1 MHIYFCGIGGVGI
14 GPLAM
19 LALDAGYKVSGS
31 NKDQSE
37 IAKQL
42 ELRGVAVD
50 YLQDGQNITKVN
62 EPLLPIDW
70 FVYSSAVS
78 EDNPEYIYAKNNG
91 IKMSKRDEFLKV
103 ILAEKDL
110 QLIAVA
116 GTHGKTTT
124 TAMLVWIF
132 NQLDKRISYSIGTSI
147 SFGPSAQYQVGSR
160 YFIYEC
166 DEFDRNFLSFQ
177 PQVSI
182 ITSVDYDHPDTYPTI
197 LDYKNAFRQF
207 LSQSSEVYIW
217 DNAASYLE
225 LGPNNKHKVSTS
237 STNIS
242 TLNLAGLHN
251 RRNAWLASLVASK
264 LLPDVDI
271 AIIHDILNKFPGT
284 SRRFEQLSENIYSD
298 YAHHPIE
305 IAATIQ
311 LAKEINQNIVVVYQP
326 HQNIRQH
333 EILKEGAYTHC
344 FEGTSAVY
352 WLPTYLSRE
361 DANLEVLSPTE
372 LMVSTSPETKTE
384 YKEMNE
390 SLWQTILSHQK
401 RGDLVLCMS
410 AGDLDTWLREKIKLQ
425 LAPQ

>member
-160 YFIYEC
+160 YFFYEC

-182 ITSVDYDHPDTYPTI
+182 VTSVDYDHPDT
-197 LDYKNAFRQF
+197 
-207 LSQSSEVYIW
+207 
-217 DNAASYLE
+217 
-225 LGPNNKHKVSTS
+225 
-237 STNIS
+237 
-242 TLNLAGLHN
+242 
-251 RRNAWLASLVASK
+251 
-264 LLPDVDI
+264 
-271 AIIHDILNKFPGT
+271 
-284 SRRFEQLSENIYSD
+284 
-298 YAHHPIE
+298 
-305 IAATIQ
+305 
-311 LAKEINQNIVVVYQP
+311 
-326 HQNIRQH
+326 
-333 EILKEGAYTHC
+333 
-344 FEGTSAVY
+344 
-352 WLPTYLSRE
+352 
-361 DANLEVLSPTE
+361 
-372 LMVSTSPETKTE
+372 
-384 YKEMNE
+384 
-390 SLWQTILSHQK
+390 
-401 RGDLVLCMS
+401 
-410 AGDLDTWLREKIKLQ
+410 
-425 LAPQ
+425 